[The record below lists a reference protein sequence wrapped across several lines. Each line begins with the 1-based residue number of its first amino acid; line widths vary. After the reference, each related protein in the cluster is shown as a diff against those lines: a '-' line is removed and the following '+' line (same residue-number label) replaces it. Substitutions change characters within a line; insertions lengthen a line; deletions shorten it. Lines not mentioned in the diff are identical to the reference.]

1 MGLVSCLVFK
11 TIERFFESLVGSIPT
26 AFRHQQ
32 GPAWRTLRQAVPLF
46 AQYSV
51 LT

>member
-1 MGLVSCLVFK
+1 MGLVSRLVFK

-32 GPAWRTLRQAVPLF
+32 GLDRRTLRQVAAVLS
-46 AQYSV
+46 QYSV
-51 LT
+51 TV